1 MVGTYDGNPIYGP
14 FGYLN
19 RDGGVVTQ
27 LKSGYKLSLLP
38 GRPPTTIF
46 PEGFFVEDYTFVESL
61 NDDTLDKNNGRF
73 CVTPEF
79 PKGTYAYFTTVSE
92 NPDSQGIFKNYKS
105 PVFPYLI
112 GNSLYSKPS
121 NLSYLKTSNHDQYD
135 IQENGWIRNTK
146 FYNLEETVSSYDY
159 VERPFKLKNNQI
171 SKVTFAAPGKLDKI
185 GILTGGTN
193 YKVGDSLNIDNTG
206 TGGYNADIK
215 VAKVGGKEVSS
226 ISCVTSSITGL
237 EVLPLGKSGNYSF
250 TASSPHNLLNKEI
263 VSIAGLSTTAVKLTG
278 QYSVG
283 LSTANLVLRAGV
295 GTTGATGIVTYFS
308 VYGVGLDAIAENDVF
323 DIGSEKVKVLN
334 IDRISSRVRVQREV
348 SGTTGAAYTASTILR
363 EDPRRFSANIGFN
376 TTFDFRLNR
385 ELYFNPVDT
394 VEFIGTQSGVG
405 IGTTIVFS
413 NPGSG
418 VTNVFLPT
426 QTLYFP
432 AHDLQTGDELI
443 YNLNGGS
450 ALGVS
455 TNGISTAVTLAD
467 QSRVYVARITKD
479 QIGISTVRIGIN
491 STGSFA
497 GLHLQ
502 LLMKDCCSSQDMVL
516 VTIIVLKQITLT

>member
-1 MVGTYDGNPIYGP
+1 M
-14 FGYLN
+14 
-19 RDGGVVTQ
+19 
-27 LKSGYKLSLLP
+27 
-38 GRPPTTIF
+38 
-46 PEGFFVEDYTFVESL
+46 
-61 NDDTLDKNNGRF
+61 
-73 CVTPEF
+73 
-79 PKGTYAYFTTVSE
+79 
-92 NPDSQGIFKNYKS
+92 
-105 PVFPYLI
+105 
-112 GNSLYSKPS
+112 
-121 NLSYLKTSNHDQYD
+121 
-135 IQENGWIRNTK
+135 
-146 FYNLEETVSSYDY
+146 
-159 VERPFKLKNNQI
+159 
-171 SKVTFAAPGKLDKI
+171 
-185 GILTGGTN
+185 TGGTN

-237 EVLPLGKSGNYSF
+237 EVLPLGKSGKLFFHCKFS
-250 TASSPHNLLNKEI
+250 AHNLLNKEI

-278 QYSVG
+278 QYSKN

-308 VYGVGLDAIAENDVF
+308 AYGVGLDAIAENDVF

-348 SGTTGAAYTASTILR
+348 SGTTGAAYTASTILEKIL
-363 EDPRRFSANIGFN
+363 EDSQQTLVSIL
-376 TTFDFRLNR
+376 TFDFRLNR

-394 VEFIGTQSGVG
+394 VDIGTQSGVG

-455 TNGISTAVTLAD
+455 TNGISTAVTLAN
-467 QSRVYVARITKD
+467 QSRVYVARIT
-479 QIGISTVRIGIN
+479 
-491 STGSFA
+491 
-497 GLHLQ
+497 
-502 LLMKDCCSSQDMVL
+502 
-516 VTIIVLKQITLT
+516 